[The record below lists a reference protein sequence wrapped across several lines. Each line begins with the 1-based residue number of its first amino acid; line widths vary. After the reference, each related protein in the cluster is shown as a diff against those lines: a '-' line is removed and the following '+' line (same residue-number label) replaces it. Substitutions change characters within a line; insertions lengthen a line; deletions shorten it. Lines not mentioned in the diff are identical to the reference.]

1 MAREVNI
8 DKGFFVG
15 HDFGIT
21 LIVYK
26 GDSTEEDIADDTAVR
41 ENVNGWTGEV
51 AIHVKPHTPAKL
63 TKALSVIDGDNGE
76 LFAQLAAADSDGWE
90 PGNLRFVGRRTGAG
104 TRTVQV
110 YGRIIA
116 HEFPGP

>member
-8 DKGFFVG
+8 DKGFFPG
-15 HDFGIT
+15 HDFGIL
-21 LIVYK
+21 LIVYTA
-26 GDSTEEDIADDTAVR
+26 DSTEEDIADDTAER
-41 ENVNGWTGEV
+41 ENVNGWTGEL

-63 TKALSVIDGDNGE
+63 TKDLTVINGDAGE

-90 PGNLRFVGRRTGAG
+90 AGNLRYVGRRTGAG

-116 HEFPGP
+116 HEFPAP